1 MSGLLYAHVLRP
13 LPFTPFWKD
22 PTAQTRGWAGLAAEA
37 DRLRLSNGACWIATT
52 NYATTGQLA
61 YELGSRAPVI
71 DLTERLRYLH
81 LPRIDDALFQCP
93 ALYVELARRAAKPE
107 MLESRFRTVTP
118 LGQLTRRYGDTA
130 LASYTVYLLADPI
143 GRPLPD

>member
-1 MSGLLYAHVLRP
+1 MSGLIYAHVLRP
-13 LPFTPFWKD
+13 LPFLPVSKD
-22 PTAQTRGWAGLAAEA
+22 PTAQTRGWAGLALEA
-37 DRLRLSNGACWIATT
+37 DRLRQSHGACWIATT

-61 YELGSRAPVI
+61 YELSSRAPVI
-71 DLTERLRYLH
+71 DLTERLRYRH
-81 LPRIDDALFQCP
+81 LPRIDDALLACP

-118 LGQLTRRYGDTA
+118 LGQLTRRYGDTP
-130 LASYTVYLLADPI
+130 LASYTIFLLADPV